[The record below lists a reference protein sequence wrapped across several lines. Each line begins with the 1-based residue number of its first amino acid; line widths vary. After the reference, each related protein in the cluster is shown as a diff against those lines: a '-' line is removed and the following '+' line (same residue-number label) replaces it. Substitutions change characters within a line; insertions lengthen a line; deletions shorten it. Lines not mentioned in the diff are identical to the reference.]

1 MKLKYWLPE
10 PSLFQNLKAHGS
22 DIIVMLRLNASFLKA
37 LLFLHNN
44 IQKIKKKKKKVKYN
58 ILTYPKTIKG
68 EKEDF

>member
-1 MKLKYWLPE
+1 MKYWLPE

-37 LLFLHNN
+37 LLFLHSN
-44 IQKIKKKKKKVKYN
+44 IQEKKKKKVKYN

>member
-44 IQKIKKKKKKVKYN
+44 IQEKKKKVKYN